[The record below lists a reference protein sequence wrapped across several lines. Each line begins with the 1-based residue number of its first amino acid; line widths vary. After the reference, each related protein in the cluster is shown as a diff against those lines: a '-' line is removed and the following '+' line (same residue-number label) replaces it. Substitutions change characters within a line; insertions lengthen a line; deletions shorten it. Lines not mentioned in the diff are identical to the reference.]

1 MTPLDVLGSD
11 DRTVDDW
18 LTDWIAE
25 HERAAYIAGE
35 VVTVLALLASVA
47 LMIGGAWALVWW
59 WTA

>member
-1 MTPLDVLGSD
+1 MTPLDILGPD
-11 DRTVDDW
+11 DRSLDDW

-25 HERAAYIAGE
+25 HERVAYIASE

>member
-1 MTPLDVLGSD
+1 MTPIDVLGPD
-11 DRTVDDW
+11 DRSLDEW

-25 HERAAYIAGE
+25 HERVAYIASE

-47 LMIGGAWALVWW
+47 LLIGGAWALVWW

>member
-1 MTPLDVLGSD
+1 MTPLDVLGPD
-11 DRTVDDW
+11 DRSLDDW

-25 HERAAYIAGE
+25 HERVAYVASE

-47 LMIGGAWALVWW
+47 LLLGGAQAFVWW

>member
-1 MTPLDVLGSD
+1 MTPLDVLGPD
-11 DRTVDDW
+11 DRSIDEW

-25 HERAAYIAGE
+25 HERVAYIAGE

-47 LMIGGAWALVWW
+47 LLLGGAQAFVWW